1 MTSRARPRP
10 IAIACAAL
18 LGAPVAGA
26 AVYTVIGSGPDAVT
40 VIDPAAVE
48 RADADG
54 AVRRAWSVSVKRSLV
69 SDGPPQPGYV
79 RMLNEYDC
87 AAHRIRWRSFFVY
100 SRFGA
105 QVMHKDNDDASWKPA
120 ADSEADVGLRVA
132 CEGSAGRGAIA
143 AKSVSQV
150 VIGLMQ
156 AWDAAA
162 PLPPLQAVDPPPR
175 KKAAHRPSRRR
186 TQP

>member
-1 MTSRARPRP
+1 MTSHARRWP
-10 IAIACAAL
+10 IAIATCAAL
-18 LGAPVAGA
+18 LGARRADA

-48 RADADG
+48 RVDADG
-54 AVRRAWSVSVKRSLV
+54 AMRRAWSVSVKRSLV
-69 SDGPPQPGYV
+69 SDGPQQPGYV

-87 AAHRIRWRSFFVY
+87 AGHKVRWRSFFVY

-105 QVMHKDNDDASWKPA
+105 LVMHKDNADASWKPA
-120 ADSEADVGLRVA
+120 SDSEADIGLRVA

-150 VIGLMQ
+150 VISLMQ
-156 AWDAAA
+156 GWDAAT
-162 PLPPLQAVDPPPR
+162 PLPPLQAVDPPPG
-175 KKAAHRPSRRR
+175 KAAHRDKPRRR
-186 TQP
+186 R

>member
-1 MTSRARPRP
+1 MTSHARRGP
-10 IAIACAAL
+10 IAIAVCAAL
-18 LGAPVAGA
+18 LGAPAAGA

-40 VIDPAAVE
+40 VIDPAAVK
-48 RADADG
+48 RMDADG

-69 SDGPPQPGYV
+69 DGGPQQPGYV

-87 AAHRIRWRSFFVY
+87 AGHKIRWRSFFVY

-105 QVMHKDNDDASWKPA
+105 LVIHKDNADLSWKPA
-120 ADSEADVGLRVA
+120 SDSEADIGLRVA
-132 CEGSAGRGAIA
+132 CEGSAGQGAIA

-162 PLPPLQAVDPPPR
+162 PLPPLQTVAPPPR
-175 KKAAHRPSRRR
+175 KKAAHRDKPGRRR
-186 TQP
+186 